1 MSRRV
6 FAVAALAL
14 VALAGC
20 SASDSSSGGSA
31 DMAAAPAPPQANTPG
46 GVAKE
51 NAATGNGSAESRTQP
66 DSAAANRQLIRTAQ
80 VDLRG
85 DDVHGALVKVKDL
98 TSREG
103 GYIGQESSTA
113 SNGSLTLRVPAD
125 RMDAVLKGLGEVEGT
140 TVARRETK
148 SEDVTEQVVDV
159 EARLATQRASVD
171 RVRALLER
179 AATTSEITEIEGEL
193 TKRQTDLESLQRRYD
208 ALKGQVAQSTITV
221 SIRHGAAP
229 AAPEE
234 KLGFLGALRSG
245 WNALLEAARVLL
257 VVIGAALPFAVV
269 LAPVGVVWMLRR
281 RRRTPK
287 VAPAPS
293 SN

>member
-14 VALAGC
+14 AALAGC
-20 SASDSSSGGSA
+20 SATDSSSSSGIGER
-31 DMAAAPAPPQANTPG
+31 AAAPAPAQDNTPG
-46 GVAKE
+46 GVAKDS
-51 NAATGNGSAESRTQP
+51 AGTGKADQQTAP
-66 DSAAANRQLIRTAQ
+66 DSAAQNRQLIRTAQ

-85 DDVHGALVKVKDL
+85 DDVTGALVKVKDL

-103 GYIGQESSTA
+103 GYIGQENST
-113 SNGSLTLRVPAD
+113 SNSGSLTLRVPAD

-140 TVARRETK
+140 SVVRRETK

-159 EARLATQRASVD
+159 ESRLATQRASVD

-179 AATTSEITEIEGEL
+179 AATTSEITQIEGEL

-221 SIRHGAAP
+221 SIRQGSAPP
-229 AAPEE
+229 AAEE
-234 KLGFLGALRSG
+234 KLGFLGALESG
-245 WNALLEAARVLL
+245 WHALLETVRVLF
-257 VVIGAALPFAVV
+257 VVIGAVLPFAVV
-269 LAPVGVVWMLRR
+269 LVPVGVVWMLRR
-281 RRRTPK
+281 RRRTVK
-287 VAPAPS
+287 ATPAPS

>member
-6 FAVAALAL
+6 LAVAALAL

-20 SASDSSSGGSA
+20 SAQNASSGGA
-31 DMAAAPAPPQANTPG
+31 AEMAAPPAQGVAP
-46 GVAKE
+46 GVAKDSAGTA
-51 NAATGNGSAESRTQP
+51 NAEAKQP
-66 DSAAANRQLIRTAQ
+66 DSVAQNRQLVRTAQ

-85 DDVHGALVKVKDL
+85 DDVSGALVKVKDL
-98 TSREG
+98 VAREG
-103 GYIGQESSTA
+103 GFVGQENSTA
-113 SNGSLTLRVPAD
+113 SMGSVTLRVPVD

-179 AATTSEITEIEGEL
+179 ATTTAEIVDIEGEL
-193 TKRQTDLESLQRRYD
+193 TKRQSELESLQRRYD
-208 ALKGQVAQSTITV
+208 SLKGQVAQSTITV
-221 SIRHGAAP
+221 SIRQGAAP
-229 AAPEE
+229 VAAEE
-234 KLGFLGALRSG
+234 KLGFLGALESG
-245 WNALLEAARVLL
+245 WHALLEAFRVVA
-257 VVIGAALPFAVV
+257 VVIGAVLPFAIV
-269 LAPVGVVWMLRR
+269 LVPVGVLWVLRR
-281 RRRTPK
+281 RRRTVK
-287 VAPAPS
+287 ITPAPS